1 MRDFNLYNLQLSDI
15 ELFLNVAKLGSFT
28 KAGEKLFMTQSWVSK
43 RISQIE
49 ADLDLNLFIRNKRE
63 VSLTPAGR
71 VLEAR
76 FSTVTDD
83 ILDAI
88 QAAHVAQTGVAGSL
102 RVGYLEWGNSTVLE
116 YVRKFDE
123 SNPQFSVEAF
133 RQNFAELRN
142 DISTGRIDLIF
153 TVSYD
158 CDQFS
163 PENYNTLEL
172 LEIPVVAY
180 MNKRHPLS
188 GADELNMMDLRA
200 QPMLMV
206 DQKSST
212 GYGKFV
218 RDLFIKYG
226 IKPIISQ
233 YAHNGGEHIGSLL
246 INKGVLIA
254 SQYFL
259 ENSFADEI
267 SRVIIEGETVNICA
281 VWRRTNSNPALLKF
295 VKMLKQMPIPE
306 DLI

>member
-15 ELFLNVAKLGSFT
+15 ELFLNVAKYGSFT

-49 ADLDLNLFIRNKRE
+49 SELDLNLFIRSKRE
-63 VSLTPAGR
+63 VTLTPAGR

-76 FSTVTDD
+76 FNTITDD

-88 QAAHVAQTGVAGSL
+88 QAAHVAQTGVSGSL
-102 RVGYLEWGNSTVLE
+102 RVGFLEWGNTDVLE
-116 YVRKFDE
+116 HVRKFDE
-123 SNPQFSVEAF
+123 NHPQFSVEAF

-142 DISTGRIDLIF
+142 DISIGRIDLIF
-153 TVSYD
+153 TASYD

-163 PENYNTLEL
+163 PENYCEL
-172 LEIPVVAY
+172 KIMKIPVVAY
-180 MNKRHPLS
+180 MNKNHPLAS
-188 GADELNMMDLRA
+188 ADELSMPDLKS

-259 ENSFADEI
+259 ENTFTNDI
-267 SRVIIEGETVNICA
+267 SRVRIKDESVYLSA
-281 VWRRTNSNPALLKF
+281 VWRRSNNNPALLSF
-295 VKMLKQMPIPE
+295 IEELKKAAQN
-306 DLI
+306 